1 MFFWGGLYLMIAE
14 KTMLKLQG
22 CGAILQ
28 QCFHNVLQLMEI
40 QHVRSV
46 AQGMVWVGM
55 HFKEIALC
63 AEGFCRQRHG
73 RRILAV
79 TACTAISAAWTLHAV
94 GAVHDDAV
102 CPLAHERKI
111 PKIYYEVVVAEGI
124 ASFCQPY
131 FCSASFSH
139 LSIGGQGRCG
149 KLSFRMQAG
158 RVLFTV
164 HTCAAAAVEAAR
176 RAERAGR
183 S

>member
-1 MFFWGGLYLMIAE
+1 MFGGLYLMIAE

-28 QCFHNVLQLMEI
+28 QCFHYVLQLMEI

-46 AQGMVWVGM
+46 DKGMVWVGM

-73 RRILAV
+73 RHILAV
-79 TACTAISAAWTLHAV
+79 AACTAISAAWTLHAV

-111 PKIYYEVVVAEGI
+111 PKIYYEVVLAEGI

-139 LSIGGQGRCG
+139 LLNREAHVLSTQELCLLNIDYTSRMCCRHEEVCLTAQEGRN
-149 KLSFRMQAG
+149 L
-158 RVLFTV
+158 
-164 HTCAAAAVEAAR
+164 
-176 RAERAGR
+176 
-183 S
+183 